1 MQCKKCRKETETNDL
16 GLCSSCLKQSYDIL
30 KKEIAVETD
39 TAIVNNEIEEIIIGG
54 ILNDNFILN
63 KCFQHGINTSIF
75 SNPDNA
81 NIFSLIEELYAE
93 KPDNIDV
100 NFLKQKLQATGKTR
114 SVEILNKV
122 AALKNVK
129 FSQIKLYIDILKEKK
144 AYEHIKNIGLDMINY
159 VEDQDARKKK
169 HMVDYIADITKN
181 LGELQKQQIEKGIS
195 TIKDELLTIASEIS
209 KRNKEGEL
217 LTIGYD
223 IRPFNDLN
231 ASLSGLRKGFLYGIG
246 GAPRR
251 GKTTFTLEIATNL
264 ATRNNIPVLFI
275 SWEQT
280 RKNLIYRLLAK
291 ETQINPDTLQRKQL
305 SKNTDLEMKLAKGW
319 RKMENFMDRLYVI
332 EGSKKD
338 TLERVKSYAYNAM
351 QEFNTDEVVIFFDY
365 LQKMPLSGQYLD
377 EKFKVEEVS
386 TQLKLLSLELNC
398 PIIVISSLSKE
409 GCNID
414 MENSKDRPGIYH
426 CKGSGDIEYDLDAAM
441 IMAKDWED
449 TRELTEQ
456 MKTVAFDMGKSI
468 DFLPK
473 VDIINIYLDK
483 NRDAPEG
490 ISSVIQ
496 YLFIIEANKF
506 VELGYKIESD
516 NFRFKKIQGIL
527 KNLVEEGYISFRDGV
542 ANAGKENPKVFI

>member
-1 MQCKKCRKETETNDL
+1 
-16 GLCSSCLKQSYDIL
+16 
-30 KKEIAVETD
+30 
-39 TAIVNNEIEEIIIGG
+39 
-54 ILNDNFILN
+54 
-63 KCFQHGINTSIF
+63 
-75 SNPDNA
+75 
-81 NIFSLIEELYAE
+81 
-93 KPDNIDV
+93 
-100 NFLKQKLQATGKTR
+100 
-114 SVEILNKV
+114 
-122 AALKNVK
+122 
-129 FSQIKLYIDILKEKK
+129 
-144 AYEHIKNIGLDMINY
+144 
-159 VEDQDARKKK
+159 
-169 HMVDYIADITKN
+169 
-181 LGELQKQQIEKGIS
+181 
-195 TIKDELLTIASEIS
+195 
-209 KRNKEGEL
+209 
-217 LTIGYD
+217 
-223 IRPFNDLN
+223 
-231 ASLSGLRKGFLYGIG
+231 
-246 GAPRR
+246 
-251 GKTTFTLEIATNL
+251 
-264 ATRNNIPVLFI
+264 
-275 SWEQT
+275 
-280 RKNLIYRLLAK
+280 
-291 ETQINPDTLQRKQL
+291 
-305 SKNTDLEMKLAKGW
+305 
-319 RKMENFMDRLYVI
+319 
-332 EGSKKD
+332 
-338 TLERVKSYAYNAM
+338 
-351 QEFNTDEVVIFFDY
+351 
-365 LQKMPLSGQYLD
+365 MPLSGQYLD